1 MTNMETNQGRC
12 CPPFMNNFA
21 DLLIFVENPRVGI
34 LLSTEI
40 HFFLGK
46 H

>member
-1 MTNMETNQGRC
+1 MTNMETNEGRC

-21 DLLIFVENPRVGI
+21 DLLIFVENRVGI

-40 HFFLGK
+40 HFFLDK